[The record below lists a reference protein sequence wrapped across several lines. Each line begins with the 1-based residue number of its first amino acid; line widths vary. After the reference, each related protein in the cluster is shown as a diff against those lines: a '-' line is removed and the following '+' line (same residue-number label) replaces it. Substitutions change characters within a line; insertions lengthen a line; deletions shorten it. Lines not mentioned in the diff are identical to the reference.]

1 MPFFGMAL
9 GGVAILLVALQLASE
24 PEKPPTFVL
33 LIDYGL
39 LAFGVLAIGSSL
51 VIYLRGRRGRAPGT
65 R

>member
-1 MPFFGMAL
+1 MPFVGMAL
-9 GGVAILLVALQLASE
+9 GGVAILLVTLQLASE
-24 PEKPPTFVL
+24 PEKPPSYVL

-51 VIYLRGRRGRAPGT
+51 VIYLRGRRRRASGA

>member
-1 MPFFGMAL
+1 MGL
-9 GGVAILLVALQLASE
+9 GGVAILLVTLQLASE
-24 PEKPPTFVL
+24 PEKPPTYIL

-51 VIYLRGRRGRAPGT
+51 VVYLKGRRGRAPGA